1 VIYKARQMSGKRQ
14 MEKVSVEFV
23 AQECIAVRLRVVTR
37 AVTKLYNKA
46 LRPYGLTVSQ
56 MNILV
61 AVSRLGDAKPQDVC
75 RVLHLDKSSLS
86 RDVERMRARGWLE
99 SLPGQDGR
107 TGLLRIARA
116 GATLLQKT
124 FPAWHQAQ
132 GQAKALLGEKD
143 IAALDRAV
151 KSLRA
156 TKFPERG

>member
-1 VIYKARQMSGKRQ
+1 MSSTR
-14 MEKVSVEFV
+14 ETANISVELI
-23 AQECIAVRLRVVTR
+23 AQECIAVRLRMLTR

-61 AVSRLGDAKPQDVC
+61 AVSRLGDAKQQDVC

-86 RDVERMRARGWLE
+86 RNVERMRAQGWLE
-99 SLPGQDGR
+99 SLPGEDGR
-107 TGLLRIARA
+107 TGLLRVARS
-116 GATLLQKT
+116 GKTLLQKT

-143 IAALDRAV
+143 IAVLDRAV
-151 KSLRA
+151 KSLRS
-156 TKFPERG
+156 TKSARRG

>member
-1 VIYKARQMSGKRQ
+1 
-14 MEKVSVEFV
+14 
-23 AQECIAVRLRVVTR
+23 
-37 AVTKLYNKA
+37 
-46 LRPYGLTVSQ
+46 